1 MELSAV
7 KILIGGGTGLL
18 HDRLG
23 NVGLPLVASLPGGA
37 IPGALAGSILGTR
50 VPVLELRRILCTIRV
65 AADARRPWM
74 PAIH

>member
-18 HDRLG
+18 QDRPG
-23 NVGLPLVASLPGGA
+23 NVGLALVACLLSGSISA
-37 IPGALAGSILGTR
+37 ALAGSILGTR
-50 VPVLELRRILCTIRV
+50 VPVLELRRLLCTIRV